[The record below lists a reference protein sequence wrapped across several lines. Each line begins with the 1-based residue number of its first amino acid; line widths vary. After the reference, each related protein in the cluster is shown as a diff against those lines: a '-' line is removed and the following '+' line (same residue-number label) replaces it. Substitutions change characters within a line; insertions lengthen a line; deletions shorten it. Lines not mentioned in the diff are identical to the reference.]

1 MGARLGHVFFYD
13 WEYFRNHY
21 NAFTNKRR
29 CQWSF
34 LFASFQVGLLRFR
47 GLASHGAAISIIV
60 AMYYLVSSET
70 TITMDP

>member
-1 MGARLGHVFFYD
+1 MILLPIREDANG
-13 WEYFRNHY
+13 
-21 NAFTNKRR
+21 
-29 CQWSF
+29 
-34 LFASFQVGLLRFR
+34 LFCLVSYQVGTLRFR